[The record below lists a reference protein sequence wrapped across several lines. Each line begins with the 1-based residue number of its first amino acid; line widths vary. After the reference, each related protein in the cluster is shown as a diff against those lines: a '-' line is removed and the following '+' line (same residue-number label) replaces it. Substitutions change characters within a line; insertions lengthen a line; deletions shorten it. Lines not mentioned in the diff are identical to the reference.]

1 MCKKPD
7 ESLIG
12 QCDHD
17 ITQGVPLVSL
27 SKGTY
32 WQISNIVIKFV
43 LTAFLY
49 LDPCCLNP
57 TVNVVLNWHL
67 TCFSKYGRENQIGAR
82 IRSCILPTLAHWE
95 TLWQTERE
103 PSEYIQTSAQVFLKH
118 LEANFKNLDR
128 MELMSDLTLQFF
140 LSLNNDLFFFR
151 SRRWLW
157 DSVCTRNWIDWSD
170 LHA

>member
-1 MCKKPD
+1 M
-7 ESLIG
+7 
-12 QCDHD
+12 
-17 ITQGVPLVSL
+17 VSL

-140 LSLNNDLFFFR
+140 LSLNNDLFFFSFQALAVR
-151 SRRWLW
+151 F
-157 DSVCTRNWIDWSD
+157 SVYKKLNRLIRPACLDFQDRNKY
-170 LHA
+170 LT